1 MSFMDPE
8 GTTFDADDDEE
19 TGPQGPVG
27 EPMDQVGTPFEGG
40 DEWDDDRAE
49 RN

>member
-1 MSFMDPE
+1 MFLDPE
-8 GTTFDADDDEE
+8 GTYDADDDEE

-27 EPMDQVGTPFEGG
+27 EEMEQVGYPNEG
-40 DEWDDDRAE
+40 DAEWDDDYDE